1 MYVCICNAVTDKA
14 IKKAVKQGCNS
25 FDKVCQKLD
34 VGTCC
39 GQCKPQ
45 AREIVS
51 EALSN
56 EKTPIFYPIVADL
69 ALTNLG

>member
-14 IKKAVKQGCNS
+14 IKKAVKPGSNS

-39 GQCKPQ
+39 GRCKPQ

-51 EALSN
+51 EALSD
-56 EKTPIFYPIVADL
+56 KKIHVLYPISLDVAL
-69 ALTNLG
+69 SN